1 MLLLPPE
8 ELEQPED
15 VDDPEH
21 EEDDDEEWLLPF
33 AVPLAFFP
41 VADSEDV
48 VQGEEEE
55 PVEEE
60 EGEDST

>member
-1 MLLLPPE
+1 LPPE
-8 ELEQPED
+8 ELEQPEE

-33 AVPLAFFP
+33 AVPLTFLPA
-41 VADSEDV
+41 ADSEDV

-55 PVEEE
+55 PVEDE
-60 EGEDST
+60 EGDDST